1 MSKGCKKFYISF
13 VDDFSKYTKIY
24 LIRTKDEAIE
34 MLLKYKAKVENQL
47 DKKIKRLRLDRGGE
61 YSSNFLKEFCEMN
74 RIIHETSAPYTPLQ
88 NGIAEWKNRTLNEIM
103 DIILLS

>member
-47 DKKIKRLRLDRGGE
+47 DKK
-61 YSSNFLKEFCEMN
+61 N
-74 RIIHETSAPYTPLQ
+74 
-88 NGIAEWKNRTLNEIM
+88 
-103 DIILLS
+103 

>member
-13 VDDFSKYTKIY
+13 VDDFSK
-24 LIRTKDEAIE
+24 DEAVE

-47 DKKIKRLRLDRGGE
+47 DKKIKRLRPDRGGE

-74 RIIHETSAPYTPLQ
+74 RIIHETSAPYTPL
-88 NGIAEWKNRTLNEIM
+88 KM
-103 DIILLS
+103 V